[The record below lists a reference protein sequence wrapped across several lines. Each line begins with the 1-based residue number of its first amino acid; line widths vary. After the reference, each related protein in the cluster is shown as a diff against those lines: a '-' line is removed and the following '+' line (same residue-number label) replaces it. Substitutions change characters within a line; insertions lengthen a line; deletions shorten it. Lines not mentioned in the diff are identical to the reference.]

1 MTEGVPH
8 EVKET
13 TVEDS
18 ETTTYPLRF
27 RNKVSFALGK
37 PLHVLLD
44 EQAAR
49 FPDKIAVSY
58 GGNSLTYKVLRQRS
72 NGLARWLK
80 ALGVR
85 VGDRVGVALD
95 RSPDLLVSLLAV
107 MKAGAAYVPF
117 DPEFPRD
124 RVEYML
130 RDAEAVLLLT
140 SRPYAGY
147 FNGAGGEAV
156 LEDLPVLDT
165 GDLEQETNT
174 RDLAYILYTSG
185 STGRPKGVMVEHH
198 SLVNLLYSLTVL
210 PGLGPSDKVLA
221 LTTVTFDIA
230 AVELFLPLLT
240 GAEIVMVSRE
250 TARDGRA
257 LLDLVRAEGVTL
269 MQGTPATWKMMVNA
283 GWNERLPIRVISC
296 GEALP
301 RLLADQLLARSLACY
316 NMYGPTETTVYS
328 TGRQI
333 LPGKEPITIGWP
345 VMETRVYILDA
356 SLKPVPEGET
366 GEICI
371 GGEGVARGYVHQD
384 ALTAERFVDDPF
396 MPGEKMY
403 RTGDMG
409 RRAPDGDIAFLGRQ
423 DHQVKVRGYRIELG
437 EVEHHLL
444 RLDGINDA
452 VVLTREERPGEWQLV
467 AYVATGGLALSKGQV
482 AAWKQALRKSLP
494 SYMVPPLYVPVA
506 VMPVTP
512 SGKVDRKALQL
523 TPKGNAVDGRGKPPG
538 TNLEKLVAE
547 VWGMVLGLD
556 EVDIEEDF
564 FELGGHSL
572 IAVEMM
578 TILEERTGTRL
589 PMASL
594 FEAPTV
600 EKLSRLMDSGQKLSW
615 GSLVPIKPSGT
626 KQPLYIVHGMGL
638 TVMVF
643 HALAQQMDPE
653 QPVYG
658 IQARGLNGEEEPLH
672 TIEEIATSYV
682 EEILAHN
689 PAGPYCLAGYSLG
702 GIIVFEMARQLRSMG
717 KEIKLLAAFDTYA
730 GDTHP
735 SDRRLTK
742 ILHKIRR
749 QPIKLLFFV
758 RAFLKDPGEALHYQL
773 FIGAKRIRPV
783 LERAGIVRK
792 QEKRQL
798 VGIPERVAEALE
810 EARANYHL
818 RVNEADVLELFRVKK
833 RVYFIYDPVYLGWK
847 PFVKKG
853 ICITEISGDHKTFLQ
868 PPHDLEVAT
877 ALQRLLDQV

>member
-1 MTEGVPH
+1 M
-8 EVKET
+8 
-13 TVEDS
+13 
-18 ETTTYPLRF
+18 
-27 RNKVSFALGK
+27 
-37 PLHVLLD
+37 
-44 EQAAR
+44 
-49 FPDKIAVSY
+49 
-58 GGNSLTYKVLRQRS
+58 
-72 NGLARWLK
+72 
-80 ALGVR
+80 GVR
-85 VGDRVGVALD
+85 AGDRVGVALD
-95 RSPDLLVSLLAV
+95 RSPELLVALLAV

-117 DPEFPRD
+117 DPEFPRE
-124 RVEYML
+124 RVEFML
-130 RDAEAVLLLT
+130 KDAEAALLLT
-140 SRPYAGY
+140 SGKYAGY
-147 FNGAGGEAV
+147 FTGARGEAL
-156 LEDLPVLDT
+156 LEDLPVYDT
-165 GDLEQETNT
+165 GDLEWETGT
-174 RDLAYILYTSG
+174 DALAYILYTSG
-185 STGRPKGVMVEHH
+185 STGKPKGVMVEHH

-210 PGLGPSDKVLA
+210 PGVDASDKVLA

-240 GAEIVMVSRE
+240 GAQIVMASRE

-301 RLLADQLLARSLACY
+301 RLLADQLLARSLVCY

-333 LPGKEPITIGWP
+333 LAGRERITIGWP
-345 VMETRVYILDA
+345 VMNTGVYILDG
-356 SLKPVPEGET
+356 SLKPVPEGEV

-371 GGEGVARGYVHQD
+371 GGAGVARGYIGQD
-384 ALTAERFVDDPF
+384 ALTAEKFVDNPF
-396 MPGEKMY
+396 VAGSKMY
-403 RTGDMG
+403 RTGDIG
-409 RRAPDGDIAFLGRQ
+409 LRGPDGDIAFLGRH
-423 DHQVKVRGYRIELG
+423 DDQVKVRGYRIELG

-444 RLDGINDA
+444 RLEGIRDA
-452 VVLTREERPGEWQLV
+452 VVLTREERPGELQLI
-467 AYVATGGLALSKGQV
+467 AYVATGERVLSKGQV
-482 AAWKQALRKSLP
+482 AAWKQELRKSLP
-494 SYMVPPLYVPVA
+494 PYMVPPLYVPVA
-506 VMPVTP
+506 KIPVTP
-512 SGKVDRKALQL
+512 SGKVDRKALLL
-523 TPKGNAVDGRGKPPG
+523 TPRGSAVDGQGKPPR

-556 EVDIEEDF
+556 EVDIEDDF

-600 EKLSRLMDSGQKLSW
+600 EKLSRLLDSGEQLSW

-626 KQPLYIVHGMGL
+626 KRPLYIVHGMGL

-689 PAGPYCLAGYSLG
+689 PHGPYCLAGYSLG
-702 GIIVFEMARQLRSMG
+702 GIIVFEMARQLRAMG
-717 KEIKLLAAFDTYA
+717 KDIKLLAAFDTYA

-742 ILHKIRR
+742 VLHKIRR
-749 QPIKLLFFV
+749 QPVKLRFIL
-758 RAFLKDPGEALHYQL
+758 RAFLKDPREALHYQL
-773 FIGAKRIRPV
+773 FIAGKRIRPV
-783 LERAGIVRK
+783 LQRAGILRK
-792 QEKRQL
+792 QEKRKETM
-798 VGIPERVAEALE
+798 GIPEKVAEALE

-818 RVNEADVLELFRVKK
+818 RVNEADILELFRVKK
-833 RVYFIYDPVYLGWK
+833 RIYFIYDPVYLGWK

-853 ICITEISGDHKTFLQ
+853 IRITEISGDHKTFLQ